1 MKKLLAFSLA
11 EVLIALSIVGIV
23 GALTLPNVKK
33 TYMQKEAHAKATK
46 VQHVLDTATIA
57 LVKDK
62 GSLDAVVR
70 GISDKEDRS
79 MAFLDAYAKY
89 MKFTN
94 VCGKTSSSTACFP
107 TGAFADPLNTSAKTS
122 YEGKTCQNQL
132 GQLVCT
138 VGTPTFKPYF
148 TPLYP
153 NCSPCFML
161 MGKMNCAGAWRC
173 VVTSVPG
180 DDSSKC
186 ATAILNDGTAIAF
199 CDVSDNKPNCTPSTS
214 IGRSGLMASA
224 SISANYCP
232 SVAVY
237 FSIKGA
243 KQQNTLAMSRNVF
256 FGYLTDE
263 GFNDTYK
270 SIASI
275 SAGAFNDDIIT
286 TVVDTSTSGGFVL
299 GGF

>member
-70 GISDKEDRS
+70 GISDVDDRS

-107 TGAFADPLNTSAKTS
+107 TGAFADPLNTSSKTS
-122 YEGKTCQNQL
+122 YDGKTCQTEK
-132 GQLVCT
+132 GAYVCT
-138 VGTPTFKPYF
+138 TAPASKPYF

-161 MGKMNCAGAWRC
+161 NGKTTCMSAWRC

-180 DDSSKC
+180 NDSSNC

-199 CDVSDNKPNCTPSTS
+199 CDVSDKKPNCTPSTS
-214 IGRSGLMASA
+214 IGTSGFLAFA

-237 FSIKGA
+237 FNIKGA

-275 SAGAFNDDIIT
+275 SAGAFNDDII
-286 TVVDTSTSGGFVL
+286 DTNASFSLVGGFL
-299 GGF
+299 GSN

>member
-122 YEGKTCQNQL
+122 YDGKTCQTEK
-132 GQLVCT
+132 GALVCT
-138 VGTPTFKPYF
+138 TAPALKPYF

-153 NCSPCFML
+153 NCSPCRML
-161 MGKMNCAGAWRC
+161 KGKTNCMGAARC
-173 VVTSVPG
+173 VVTSFPG
-180 DDSSKC
+180 NDSSEC
-186 ATAILNDGTAIAF
+186 ATAILYDGTAIAF

-214 IGRSGLMASA
+214 IGGRGLMASA

-286 TVVDTSTSGGFVL
+286 TDVDTSTSGGFVL

>member
-70 GISDKEDRS
+70 GISDEEDRS

-107 TGAFADPLNTSAKTS
+107 TGAFADPLNTSTKTS
-122 YEGKTCQNQL
+122 YDGKT
-132 GQLVCT
+132 
-138 VGTPTFKPYF
+138 
-148 TPLYP
+148 
-153 NCSPCFML
+153 
-161 MGKMNCAGAWRC
+161 
-173 VVTSVPG
+173 
-180 DDSSKC
+180 
-186 ATAILNDGTAIAF
+186 
-199 CDVSDNKPNCTPSTS
+199 
-214 IGRSGLMASA
+214 
-224 SISANYCP
+224 
-232 SVAVY
+232 
-237 FSIKGA
+237 
-243 KQQNTLAMSRNVF
+243 
-256 FGYLTDE
+256 
-263 GFNDTYK
+263 
-270 SIASI
+270 
-275 SAGAFNDDIIT
+275 
-286 TVVDTSTSGGFVL
+286 
-299 GGF
+299 

>member
-107 TGAFADPLNTSAKTS
+107 TGAFADPLNTSTKTS
-122 YEGKTCQNQL
+122 YVDKTCKTEK
-132 GQLVCT
+132 GALVCKI
-138 VGTPTFKPYF
+138 GPASKPYF

-161 MGKMNCAGAWRC
+161 NGKTNCTGAGRC

-180 DDSSKC
+180 NDSSNC

-199 CDVSDNKPNCTPSTS
+199 CDVSDNKPKCTPSTS
-214 IGRSGLMASA
+214 IGRSGFGASA

-237 FSIKGA
+237 FNIKGA

-275 SAGAFNDDIIT
+275 SAGAFNDDII
-286 TVVDTSTSGGFVL
+286 DTNSSFGPVFL
-299 GGF
+299 GSN